1 VEEMDSVLEPKNRS
15 NSRRGAKIQSREQ
28 AEDRCDRARLQSS
41 VLGFLGEKDA
51 SVSPQAVRKLE
62 AELKDAGKGFEFHI
76 YKDVKRGFFNDTRR
90 EVYHEAT
97 ATDSWNGM
105 VKFFRGA
112 LQTPSLP

>member
-15 NSRRGAKIQSREQ
+15 NSRRGAKIQSREK

-51 SVSPQAVRKLE
+51 SVPPQAVRKLE
-62 AELKDAGKGFEFHI
+62 AELEAVGKRVEFHI
-76 YKDVKRGFFNDTRR
+76 YKDVKRGFFNDARR